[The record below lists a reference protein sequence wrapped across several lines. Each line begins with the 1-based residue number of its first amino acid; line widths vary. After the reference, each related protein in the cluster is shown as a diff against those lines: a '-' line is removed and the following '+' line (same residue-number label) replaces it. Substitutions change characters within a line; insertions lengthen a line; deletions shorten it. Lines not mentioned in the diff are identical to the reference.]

1 MNEHGAA
8 TPESRNERFSYTGV
22 TSEYFRIWIVSL
34 CLTVLTLGIYSAWAK
49 VRKRRY
55 LYRSTHLAGGSFD
68 YHADPVV
75 ILKGRLVAV
84 AALLCYAAAGYFAPG
99 VDALIMLVIVALIP
113 WLIIRSRMFNAR
125 YTSYRNLRF
134 RFDPAYREAYT
145 IIFGWYLL
153 AGLTLGLLYPYAH
166 YRRSKMLIDNA
177 HFGNLDFALADVN
190 RGFYGTYIKASLL
203 IVAAIL
209 IGLFAGGGAATLLPD
224 GADGEAQAGAVILG
238 VVPMIIAIS
247 IAASYIQPAIAKLI
261 FGNTSI
267 GEHDIVCDW
276 SIPRVVF
283 INFTNFIAIALTLGL
298 AIPWATI
305 RLQRYQFENLSVD
318 VRGDIDSIIATQ
330 SDEVSA
336 MGEEIG
342 EAFDIDIGL

>member
-1 MNEHGAA
+1 MNEHGVAA
-8 TPESRNERFSYTGV
+8 SESRNEPFSYTGV

-55 LYRSTHLAGGSFD
+55 LYRSTHLADGSFD

-75 ILKGRLVAV
+75 ILKGRLIAV
-84 AALLCYAAAGYFAPG
+84 AALLCYIAAGYFAPG

-134 RFDPAYREAYT
+134 RFDPVYRQAYT

-153 AGLTLGLLYPYAH
+153 AALTFGLLYPYAH

-177 HFGNLDFALADVN
+177 HFGSLNFALANVN
-190 RGFYGTYIKASLL
+190 GGFYGTYIKASLL
-203 IVAAIL
+203 ILAAIL
-209 IGLFAGGGAATLLPD
+209 LGVFAGGGAATLLPD
-224 GADGEAQAGAVILG
+224 GEMQAGTLLVAVI
-238 VVPMIIAIS
+238 PMIIAIS

-261 FGNTSI
+261 IGNTSL
-267 GEHDIVCDW
+267 GEHEIVCDW
-276 SIPRVVF
+276 SIPRIVF

-305 RLQRYQFENLSVD
+305 RLQRYQFENLSMD
-318 VRGDIDSIIATQ
+318 VRGDIDSIVATQ